1 MARYP
6 LRFIAVVL
14 FSMAVAHLWRAADV
28 DSDFN
33 WGQVC
38 FDGCGVAG
46 PRAKGRTRRRR
57 PPLHTSCTV
66 PAPAPLLLLLQL
78 PPWPLYTIGSAIAE
92 WLPRLQARLLPPN
105 LHILLQASAV
115 AHSQALYAAARLGVA
130 DALKP
135 GPLHV
140 SHLAAAKGVKEDQLR
155 RVLRALAS
163 HGIFK
168 EVRRAGP
175 LLNQQQ
181 KHSGGNPHPSL
192 VSLTGWCGGHQPPAF
207 LVTPHPPPHPPPPP
221 PPHTPT
227 PPHPHTPTPPHPHTR
242 CCCCTG
248 GAGRVCQQPWQQR
261 AALRPSQPHQ
271 QCGAAL
277 GCGAFLPALFVTLLD
292 SPRPRPACSR

>member
-207 LVTPHPPPHPPPPP
+207 LVTPHTH
-221 PPHTPT
+221 PHTPT
-227 PPHPHTPTPPHPHTR
+227 PPHPHTPTPPHPVLLLHRWRRACLPTTVAAA
-242 CCCCTG
+242 CCAQTIPAPSAVRCCTG
-248 GAGRVCQQPWQQR
+248 VRSIPPCLVR
-261 AALRPSQPHQ
+261 H
-271 QCGAAL
+271 
-277 GCGAFLPALFVTLLD
+277 
-292 SPRPRPACSR
+292 SPRQPSPPSCM